1 MARGNDMMPVEA
13 VQGETLDQLVWR
25 VLRQGA
31 PAVER
36 VLEANPG
43 LADAGLF
50 LTRGQQVLVPAGARS
65 AAPVP
70 MTQLWT

>member
-1 MARGNDMMPVEA
+1 MARTPDMTTVEA
-13 VQGETLDQLVWR
+13 IEGETLDQLVWR

-31 PAVER
+31 PALER

-43 LADAGLF
+43 VADAGLF
-50 LTRGQQVLVPAGARS
+50 LRRGQRVLVPAGARS

>member
-1 MARGNDMMPVEA
+1 MSRPSDMTPVEA
-13 VQGETLDQLVWR
+13 IQGETLDQLVWR

-31 PAVER
+31 PALER

-50 LTRGQQVLVPAGARS
+50 LTRGQIVLVPAGARS